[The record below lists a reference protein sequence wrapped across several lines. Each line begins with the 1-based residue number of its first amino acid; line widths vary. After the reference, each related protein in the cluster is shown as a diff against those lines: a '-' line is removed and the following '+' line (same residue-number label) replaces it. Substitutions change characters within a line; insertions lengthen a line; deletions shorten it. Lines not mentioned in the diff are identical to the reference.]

1 MSLDARSFRAVGS
14 LMPKTD
20 LWRRVW
26 FPTVSARKS
35 DNIALISVR
44 TVVLFVSVA
53 VRLRREIFAAEAAN
67 VGPLARVYP
76 HMNIKRR
83 LGPRCIRAK
92 RTCVTPGAGIH
103 RVVASARRLRILIL
117 FRFAGRIVRS
127 LSSRV

>member
-67 VGPLARVYP
+67 VGPLARVCP
-76 HMNIKRR
+76 HVNVKLR
-83 LGPRCIRAK
+83 LGLQSIWAK
-92 RTCVTPGAGIH
+92 RTCMRLGVEIH
-103 RVVASARRLRILIL
+103 RLVASARRLRNLIL
-117 FRFAGRIVRS
+117 FRFVGGLVRS
-127 LSSRV
+127 LSSRI